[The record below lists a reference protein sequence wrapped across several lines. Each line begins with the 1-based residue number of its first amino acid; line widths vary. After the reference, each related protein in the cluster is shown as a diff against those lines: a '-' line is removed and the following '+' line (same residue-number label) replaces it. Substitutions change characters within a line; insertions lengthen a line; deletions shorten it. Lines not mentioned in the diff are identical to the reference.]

1 MPAREAAQ
9 RVLETLWGLGKMD
22 PWDGYEDKSMSV
34 LPMSMLGS
42 PVSFLCVTAAA
53 ERAAD

>member
-42 PVSFLCVTAAA
+42 PVSFLCVTAPA